1 MIETESKIFIFER
14 MLSKLFFHL
23 TFVLFF
29 SVPLLAQPVTQTTPE
44 PNPPTSPPPK
54 KSFFGSRL
62 AVLELA
68 GEFVQTPS
76 EGGPQSVSSILNSA
90 RVASSF
96 VNSSNTNNNL
106 NPPGIITE
114 SAESRPTSTISPRIK
129 YSHQFSEDFF
139 IGFVY
144 AKGEQYNDTRTSFST
159 NGLYLNDKVR
169 SGVNEVGFKIG
180 LGPINYL
187 TDSTS
192 SELSFSYSE
201 LSSKGPFQS
210 FQLKFPFLRTGEQ
223 TVTEGYAFSTGSVE
237 FRTKNYGMN
246 YGFATS
252 ITDWLNFYM
261 IGDLTIFAGQLKL
274 LSYGIE
280 TSSTGSLNA
289 SNQVVFSSP
298 VSKTDLTAFQSK
310 EGLMRGLGGASVSL
324 EMGLVWKVFDTLG
337 IKYGGF
343 YQISSFS
350 VSEVTGFNLG
360 QGKTP
365 VELSSVPDLNSSQS
379 SKEFGSFGVNVS
391 LVKNF

>member
-1 MIETESKIFIFER
+1 MRSYFLKHIF
-14 MLSKLFFHL
+14 LTLF
-23 TFVLFF
+23 VCIPLF
-29 SVPLLAQPVTQTTPE
+29 AQQVDQTNQGTITQQ
-44 PNPPTSPPPK
+44 SPSSK

-68 GEFVQTPS
+68 GTFVQTPS

-96 VNSSNTNNNL
+96 VNSGNTTNNL

-129 YSHQFSEDFF
+129 YSHQFTEDFF
-139 IGFVY
+139 VGFVY

-159 NGLYLNDKVR
+159 NGLYLNDRIR
-169 SGVNEVGFKIG
+169 SGTNEVGFKIG

-192 SELSFSYSE
+192 TELSFNYSE

-210 FQLKFPFLRTGEQ
+210 FQIKFPFLRTGDQ
-223 TVTEGYAFSTGSVE
+223 NLTEGYALSTGTVE
-237 FRTKNYGMN
+237 FKTKNYGMN

-274 LSYGIE
+274 LNYGIE
-280 TSSTGSLNA
+280 TSSTGTLNA
-289 SNQVVFSSP
+289 SNQVVFSPP
-298 VSKTDLTAFQSK
+298 VTKTDLTAFQSK
-310 EGLMRGLGGASVSL
+310 EGLMRGLGGATVSL
-324 EMGLVWKVFDTLG
+324 ELGLVWKVFDTLG

-365 VELSSVPDLNSSQS
+365 VELSSVPDINSSQS
-379 SKEFGSFGVNVS
+379 SKEFGSFGMNVS

>member
-1 MIETESKIFIFER
+1 MRSTILFYSL
-14 MLSKLFFHL
+14 LSLLVSVSLF
-23 TFVLFF
+23 
-29 SVPLLAQPVTQTTPE
+29 AQPVTENNQGTNPTP
-44 PNPPTSPPPK
+44 TPK
-54 KSFFGSRL
+54 KSFFGTRL

-96 VNSSNTNNNL
+96 LNSGTTANNL

-114 SAESRPTSTISPRIK
+114 SAESRPASTISPRIK

-144 AKGEQYNDTRTSFST
+144 AKGEQFNDTRTSFST

-169 SGVNEVGFKIG
+169 SAVNEVGFKIG
-180 LGPINYL
+180 IGPINYL
-187 TDSTS
+187 TDSSS
-192 SELSFSYSE
+192 SEFSFSYSE

-210 FQLKFPFLRTGEQ
+210 FQIKFPYLRTGDQ
-223 TVTEGYAFSTGSVE
+223 NVTEGYAFSTGSVE

-246 YGFATS
+246 FGFAGA
-252 ITDWLNFYM
+252 ITNWLNFYM
-261 IGDLTIFAGQLKL
+261 IGDLTIFSGQLKL
-274 LSYGIE
+274 LNYGLE

-289 SNQVVFSSP
+289 SNQVVFSAP
-298 VSKTDLTAFQSK
+298 VTKTDITFFQSK

-324 EMGLVWKVFDTLG
+324 ELGLVWKIFDTMG

-343 YQISSFS
+343 YQLSSFS
-350 VSEVTGFNLG
+350 VSEVSGFNFG
-360 QGKTP
+360 PGKTP

-379 SKEFGSFGVNVS
+379 AKEFGSFGVNVS

>member
-1 MIETESKIFIFER
+1 MRSHLLLLLILTSVISVSLFAEPVVDGNNSEPQNPKER
-14 MLSKLFFHL
+14 
-23 TFVLFF
+23 
-29 SVPLLAQPVTQTTPE
+29 
-44 PNPPTSPPPK
+44 

-62 AVLELA
+62 AVIELA

-76 EGGPQSVSSILNSA
+76 EGGPQSVPSILNSA

-96 VNSSNTNNNL
+96 ANSTTSNTL

-114 SAESRPTSTISPRIK
+114 SAESRPASTISPRIK
-129 YSHQFSEDFF
+129 YSHQFTEDFF

-159 NGLYLNDKVR
+159 NGLYLNDKVH
-169 SGVNEVGFKIG
+169 SGINEVGFRIG
-180 LGPINYL
+180 MGPINYL
-187 TDSTS
+187 TESTS

-210 FQLKFPFLRTGEQ
+210 FQIKFPFLRTGEQ
-223 TVTEGYAFSTGSVE
+223 TVTEGYAFSTGTVE

-274 LSYGIE
+274 LSYGLE

-298 VSKTDLTAFQSK
+298 VSKTDITIFQSK
-310 EGLMRGLGGASVSL
+310 EGLSRGLGGASVSL
-324 EMGLVWKVFDTLG
+324 ELGFVWKVFDTLG

-350 VSEVTGFNLG
+350 VSEVTGYNFG
-360 QGKTP
+360 PGKTP
-365 VELSSVPDLNSSQS
+365 VELSSVPDINSSQS

>member
-1 MIETESKIFIFER
+1 MDHEPSLCIFER
-14 MLSKLFFHL
+14 MRSRFILLCFISSIL
-23 TFVLFF
+23 TF
-29 SVPLLAQPVTQTTPE
+29 PLLAQPVTNGNEPVNGTQT
-44 PNPPTSPPPK
+44 PPPK

-62 AVLELA
+62 SVLELA

-90 RVASSF
+90 RIASSF
-96 VNSSNTNNNL
+96 ANSSASNNL

-114 SAESRPTSTISPRIK
+114 SAESRPASTISPRIK

-159 NGLYLNDKVR
+159 NGLYLNDKIR
-169 SGVNEVGFKIG
+169 SGINEVGFRIG
-180 LGPINYL
+180 MGPINYL
-187 TDSTS
+187 TDSFS
-192 SELSFSYSE
+192 SEFSFSYSE

-246 YGFATS
+246 YGFSAS

-261 IGDLTIFAGQLKL
+261 IGDLTIFSGQLKL

-298 VSKTDLTAFQSK
+298 VSKTDITIFQSK
-310 EGLMRGLGGASVSL
+310 QGLARGLGGATASFEV
-324 EMGLVWKVFDTLG
+324 GLVWKVFDTLG

-350 VSEVTGFNLG
+350 VSEVTGYNFG
-360 QGKTP
+360 PGKTP

-379 SKEFGSFGVNVS
+379 AKEFGSFGVNVS

>member
-1 MIETESKIFIFER
+1 MRSQFLILFILISVVSLPLIAESEIEGGD
-14 MLSKLFFHL
+14 LY
-23 TFVLFF
+23 
-29 SVPLLAQPVTQTTPE
+29 VPKPKPQE
-44 PNPPTSPPPK
+44 K
-54 KSFFGSRL
+54 KSFFGTRL

-96 VNSSNTNNNL
+96 ANSTASNNL

-114 SAESRPTSTISPRIK
+114 SAESRPASTISPRIK
-129 YSHQFSEDFF
+129 YSHQFAEDFF

-159 NGLYLNDKVR
+159 NGLYLNDKIH
-169 SGVNEVGFKIG
+169 SGINEVGFRIG
-180 LGPINYL
+180 MGPLNFL
-187 TDSTS
+187 TESSS

-210 FQLKFPFLRTGEQ
+210 FQIKFPFLRTGEQ
-223 TVTEGYAFSTGSVE
+223 TVTEGYAFSTGTVE

-252 ITDWLNFYM
+252 ILDWLNFYM
-261 IGDLTIFAGQLKL
+261 MMDLTVFAGQLKL
-274 LSYGIE
+274 LSYGLE

-298 VSKTDLTAFQSK
+298 VSRTDITVFQSK
-310 EGLMRGLGGASVSL
+310 EGLSRGLGGASVSFEL
-324 EMGLVWKVFDTLG
+324 GLVWKLFDTLG

-350 VSEVTGFNLG
+350 VSEVTGYNFG
-360 QGKTP
+360 PGKTP
-365 VELSSVPDLNSSQS
+365 VELSSVPDINSSQS
-379 SKEFGSFGVNVS
+379 SKEFGAFGVNVS

>member
-1 MIETESKIFIFER
+1 MRSH
-14 MLSKLFFHL
+14 FFKQIIL
-23 TFVLFF
+23 YLLV
-29 SVPLLAQPVTQTTPE
+29 SIPLLSQPVTQTNQDTNTTQ
-44 PNPPTSPPPK
+44 NPSPK

-76 EGGPQSVSSILNSA
+76 EGGPQSVSNILNSA

-96 VNSSNTNNNL
+96 VNSGTTTNNL

-114 SAESRPTSTISPRIK
+114 SAESRPASTISPRIK
-129 YSHQFSEDFF
+129 YSHQFTEDFF
-139 IGFVY
+139 VGFVY

-159 NGLYLNDKVR
+159 NGLYLNDRVR
-169 SGVNEVGFKIG
+169 SGINEVGFKIG

-187 TDSTS
+187 TDSS
-192 SELSFSYSE
+192 STELSFTYSE

-210 FQLKFPFLRTGEQ
+210 FQIKFPFLRTGDQ
-223 TVTEGYAFSTGSVE
+223 SLTEGYAFSTGNVE

-246 YGFATS
+246 YGFAAS

-261 IGDLTIFAGQLKL
+261 IGDFTIFAGQLKL
-274 LSYGIE
+274 LNYGIE
-280 TSSTGSLNA
+280 TSSTGTLNG
-289 SNQVVFSSP
+289 SNQVVFSAP
-298 VSKTDLTAFQSK
+298 VTKTDLTAFQSK
-310 EGLMRGLGGASVSL
+310 EGLMRGLGGATVSL
-324 EMGLVWKVFDTLG
+324 ELGLVWKLFDTLG

-350 VSEVTGFNLG
+350 VSEVAGFNLG
-360 QGKTP
+360 SGKTP
-365 VELSSVPDLNSSQS
+365 VELSSVPDINSSQS
-379 SKEFGSFGVNVS
+379 SKQFGSFGVNVS

>member
-1 MIETESKIFIFER
+1 MRRTQVI
-14 MLSKLFFHL
+14 KLFL
-23 TFVLFF
+23 ILFVSL
-29 SVPLLAQPVTQTTPE
+29 PLVAQPVDQSNQTK
-44 PNPPTSPPPK
+44 NPPPTTPK

-96 VNSSNTNNNL
+96 VNSGTTSNNL

-139 IGFVY
+139 VGFVY
-144 AKGEQYNDTRTSFST
+144 ARGEQYNDSRTSFST
-159 NGLYLNDKVR
+159 NGLYLNDKIR

-180 LGPINYL
+180 IGPINYL
-187 TDSTS
+187 TDSSS
-192 SELSFSYSE
+192 SELSFTYSE

-252 ITDWLNFYM
+252 ITDWLNLYM
-261 IGDLTIFAGQLKL
+261 IGEFTIFAGQLKL
-274 LSYGIE
+274 LNYGLE

-289 SNQVVFSSP
+289 SNQVVFSPP
-298 VSKTDLTAFQSK
+298 VTKTDLTAFQSK
-310 EGLMRGLGGASVSL
+310 EGLARGLGGATVSF
-324 EMGLVWKVFDTLG
+324 EIGLVWKLFDTLG

-343 YQISSFS
+343 YQLSSFS

-365 VELSSVPDLNSSQS
+365 VELSSVPDINSSQS